1 MNRDA
6 ASRCRQ
12 RIRDC
17 LDGLGRL
24 AAATQGR
31 GPMIR
36 GSFYAYRRRCGK
48 SGCRCSRGKLHVGQ
62 ALSVSE
68 AGRSRVVPMAGM
80 DDDVI
85 ALGVRA
91 WREHRRTRAEMTQV
105 FGLMLEAI
113 DRLADLRVMSGPQA
127 CRPAGGGR

>member
-1 MNRDA
+1 
-6 ASRCRQ
+6 
-12 RIRDC
+12 
-17 LDGLGRL
+17 
-24 AAATQGR
+24 
-31 GPMIR
+31 
-36 GSFYAYRRRCGK
+36 
-48 SGCRCSRGKLHVGQ
+48 
-62 ALSVSE
+62 
-68 AGRSRVVPMAGM
+68 MAGM

-105 FGLMLEAI
+105 FGRMLEAI